1 MKKRTRVLVAIAV
14 LLVAIPLFAGG
25 QAMAATSPE
34 AFRAAVKATWARY
47 SDLMMAGD
55 VATWMNLWD
64 VDAGQSPPGAAMR
77 LGKDAIQKAE
87 NEFFKVYRF
96 EAFAIKITGTYVD
109 HEMGFA
115 YGNYTYTLVPLA
127 GGDKIPGD
135 GKYETIFRRQPD
147 GSWKI
152 WRDCFNSNVA
162 PK

>member
-1 MKKRTRVLVAIAV
+1 MKRTRVLFVIAV
-14 LLVAIPLFAGG
+14 LVVAIPILAGA
-25 QAMAATSPE
+25 QATAATSPE
-34 AFRAAVKATWARY
+34 AFRAAVKAIWVKY

-64 VDAGQSPPGAAMR
+64 VDAGQSPPGAPMR

-87 NEFFKVYRF
+87 EEFFKTYRF
-96 EAFAIKITGTYVD
+96 GTFAIKIMGTYVD
-109 HEMGFA
+109 QEMGFA
-115 YGNYTYTLVPLA
+115 YGNYTYTLVPVA

-135 GKYETIFRRQPD
+135 GKYETIFRKQAD

-162 PK
+162 PAQ